1 MSIIPENHAGEAT
14 SGSGAPLIVAQ
25 ASSARGPSDDYEALY
40 GRPARKAAPQEE
52 RWSKGRWPKTRWPKP
67 NGMLVTAGLCLSL
80 AMAAIGARETVVRFV
95 PAAAGL
101 YAAIHLPVNLR
112 GIDIRDARSTL
123 SFEAGRPVLTVE
135 GTLVNLRKRD
145 TDVPRLAVALRGPD
159 GREIY
164 GWTAS
169 ASKAR
174 LGPGEALAFSSRLA
188 APPDNARETV
198 LRFAGSNDA
207 SKAGQ

>member
-1 MSIIPENHAGEAT
+1 MSIIPENHVREAA
-14 SGSGAPLIVAQ
+14 SGSGAPLIVAE

-40 GRPARKAAPQEE
+40 GRPARKAAPQET
-52 RWSKGRWPKTRWPKP
+52 RWLKSRWPKP

-80 AMAAIGARETVVRFV
+80 AMAAIGARETVVRSM
-95 PAAAGL
+95 PAAAAL

-145 TDVPRLAVALRGPD
+145 IDVPRLAVALRGPD

-174 LGPGEALAFSSRLA
+174 LGPGETLAFSSRLA

>member
-1 MSIIPENHAGEAT
+1 MSIIPENHVSEAA
-14 SGSGAPLIVAQ
+14 SGSGAPLIVAE
-25 ASSARGPSDDYEALY
+25 ASSARGPSDEYEALY
-40 GRPARKAAPQEE
+40 GRPARKAAPQA
-52 RWSKGRWPKTRWPKP
+52 GRWPKTRWPKP
-67 NGMLVTAGLCLSL
+67 NGMLVTAGLCLCL
-80 AMAAIGARETVVRFV
+80 AMAAIGARETIVRFM

-101 YAAIHLPVNLR
+101 YSAIHLPVNLR

-174 LGPGEALAFSSRLA
+174 LGPGETLAFSSRLA